1 MISINEF
8 KNGSKNL
15 KTEAVVSNDN
25 ISVLFSKLFESR
37 SFAHYCHLRSDSYA
51 QHKAL
56 GKFYENIIDLADKLY
71 ETYAGQ
77 YGQIKFDAGCDI
89 KESDVVKYF
98 ENLGKMVSES
108 HSMIKESDTHIH
120 NILDEI
126 TGLVYQTTY
135 KLKFLK

>member
-1 MISINEF
+1 M
-8 KNGSKNL
+8 
-15 KTEAVVSNDN
+15 
-25 ISVLFSKLFESR
+25 
-37 SFAHYCHLRSDSYA
+37 AHWRTKSYA

-56 GKFYENIIDLADKLY
+56 GSFYEGVIDLTDKLY

-98 ENLGKMVSES
+98 ESLGKMVSES